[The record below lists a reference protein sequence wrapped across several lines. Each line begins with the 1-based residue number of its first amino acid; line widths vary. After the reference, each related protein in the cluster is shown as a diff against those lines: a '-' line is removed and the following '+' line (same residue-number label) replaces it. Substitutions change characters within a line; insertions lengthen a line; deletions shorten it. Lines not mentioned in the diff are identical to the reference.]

1 MKITDK
7 TSALNWA
14 TARCAQRECCRYDL
28 ERKLRETPLSPA
40 DVEAVLDA
48 LEDEHFIDAGRYARA
63 FAHDKLE
70 YDGWG
75 RLKISQALRQK
86 KFSAREVETALAEVI
101 EEAHYLEILQR
112 VLASKIRTLSFDAD
126 DRREVLK
133 ATQKLVRFAASRG
146 FEPHLIFDMLHQL
159 QSL

>member
-14 TARCAQRECCRYDL
+14 TTRCVQRECCRYDL
-28 ERKLRETPLSPA
+28 ERKLRETSLSREEV
-40 DVEAVLDA
+40 DEVLDT

-86 KFSAREVETALAEVI
+86 KFSAGVVEAALAEVI
-101 EEAHYLEILQR
+101 EEDHYLEVLQR
-112 VLASKIRTLSFDAD
+112 ILSSKLRTLSFDAD
-126 DRREVLK
+126 QREEVLK

-146 FEPHLIFDMLHQL
+146 FEPHLIFDTLHHL

>member
-1 MKITDK
+1 MKITDN

-86 KFSAREVETALAEVI
+86 KFSAGVVEAALAEVI
-101 EEAHYLEILQR
+101 EEDHYLEVLQR
-112 VLASKIRTLSFDAD
+112 ILSSKLRTLSFDAD
-126 DRREVLK
+126 QREEVLK

-146 FEPHLIFDMLHQL
+146 FEPHLIFDTLHQL

>member
-14 TARCAQRECCRYDL
+14 TTRCAQRECCRYDL

-112 VLASKIRTLSFDAD
+112 VLTSKIRTLSFDAD
-126 DRREVLK
+126 DRREALK

-146 FEPHLIFDMLHQL
+146 FEPHLIFDTLHQL

>member
-14 TARCAQRECCRYDL
+14 TTRCAQRECCRYDL

-126 DRREVLK
+126 DRREALK

-146 FEPHLIFDMLHQL
+146 FEPHLIFDTLHQL

>member
-126 DRREVLK
+126 DRREALK

-146 FEPHLIFDMLHQL
+146 FEPHLMFDTLHQL

>member
-1 MKITDK
+1 M
-7 TSALNWA
+7 
-14 TARCAQRECCRYDL
+14 
-28 ERKLRETPLSPA
+28 
-40 DVEAVLDA
+40 LDT
-48 LEDEHFIDAGRYARA
+48 LEDEHFVDAARYARA

-86 KFSAREVETALAEVI
+86 KFSAGVVEAALAEVI
-101 EEAHYLEILQR
+101 EEDHYLEVLQR
-112 VLASKIRTLSFDAD
+112 ILSSKLRTLSFDAD
-126 DRREVLK
+126 QREEVLK

-146 FEPHLIFDMLHQL
+146 FEPHLIFDTLHQL

>member
-101 EEAHYLEILQR
+101 AEPHSLEILQR
-112 VLASKIRTLSFDAD
+112 GLASKIRTLSFDAD
-126 DRREVLK
+126 DRREALK

-146 FEPHLIFDMLHQL
+146 FEPHLIFDTLHQL

>member
-40 DVEAVLDA
+40 DVEAVLDV

-126 DRREVLK
+126 DRREALK

-146 FEPHLIFDMLHQL
+146 FEPHLIFDTLHQL

>member
-14 TARCAQRECCRYDL
+14 TTRCAQRECCRYDL
-28 ERKLRETPLSPA
+28 EKKLRETPLSREEV
-40 DVEAVLDA
+40 DEVLDT
-48 LEDEHFIDAGRYARA
+48 LEDEHFVDAARYARA

-101 EEAHYLEILQR
+101 EETHYLEILQR

-126 DRREVLK
+126 DRREALK

-146 FEPHLIFDMLHQL
+146 FEPHLIFDTLHQL
-159 QSL
+159 ENL

>member
-14 TARCAQRECCRYDL
+14 TARCAQCECCRYDL

-126 DRREVLK
+126 DRREALK

-146 FEPHLIFDMLHQL
+146 FEPHLIFDTLHQL
-159 QSL
+159 QNL

>member
-70 YDGWG
+70 YAGWG

-86 KFSAREVETALAEVI
+86 KFSAGVVEAALAEVI
-101 EEAHYLEILQR
+101 EEDHYLEVLQR
-112 VLASKIRTLSFDAD
+112 ILSSKLRTLSFDAD
-126 DRREVLK
+126 QREEVLK

-146 FEPHLIFDMLHQL
+146 FEPHLIFDTLHQL

>member
-14 TARCAQRECCRYDL
+14 TTRCAQRECCRYDL
-28 ERKLRETPLSPA
+28 EKKLRETPLSPA

-75 RLKISQALRQK
+75 RLKISQALLLK
-86 KFSAREVETALAEVI
+86 KFSAHEVETALAEVI

-112 VLASKIRTLSFDAD
+112 VLASKLRTLSFDAD
-126 DRREVLK
+126 QREEVLK

-146 FEPHLIFDMLHQL
+146 FEPHLIFDTLHQL

>member
-86 KFSAREVETALAEVI
+86 KFSAGVVEAALAEVI
-101 EEAHYLEILQR
+101 EEDHYLEVLQR
-112 VLASKIRTLSFDAD
+112 ILSSKLRTLSFDAD
-126 DRREVLK
+126 QREALK

-146 FEPHLIFDMLHQL
+146 FEPHLIFDTLHQL

>member
-14 TARCAQRECCRYDL
+14 TTRCAQRECCRYDL

-86 KFSAREVETALAEVI
+86 KFSAHEVETALAEVI

-126 DRREVLK
+126 QREEVLK

-146 FEPHLIFDMLHQL
+146 FEPHLIFDTLHQL

>member
-86 KFSAREVETALAEVI
+86 KFSARDVETALAEVI

-126 DRREVLK
+126 DRREALK

-146 FEPHLIFDMLHQL
+146 FEPHLIFDTLHQL

>member
-1 MKITDK
+1 MKITDN

-86 KFSAREVETALAEVI
+86 KFSAGVVEAALAEVI
-101 EEAHYLEILQR
+101 EEDHYLEVLQR
-112 VLASKIRTLSFDAD
+112 ILSSKLRTLSFDAD
-126 DRREVLK
+126 QREEVLK

-146 FEPHLIFDMLHQL
+146 FEPHLIFDTLHHL

>member
-126 DRREVLK
+126 DRREALK

-146 FEPHLIFDMLHQL
+146 FEPHLIFDTLHHL

>member
-48 LEDEHFIDAGRYARA
+48 LEDEHFIDAVRYARA

-126 DRREVLK
+126 DRREALK
-133 ATQKLVRFAASRG
+133 ATQKLVRFASSRG
-146 FEPHLIFDMLHQL
+146 FEPHLIFDTLHQL

>member
-126 DRREVLK
+126 DRREELK

-146 FEPHLIFDMLHQL
+146 FEPHLIFDTLHQL

>member
-101 EEAHYLEILQR
+101 EEAHYLEILHR

-126 DRREVLK
+126 DRREALK

-146 FEPHLIFDMLHQL
+146 FEPHLIFDTLHQL

>member
-14 TARCAQRECCRYDL
+14 TTRCAQRECCRYDL
-28 ERKLRETPLSPA
+28 EKKLRETPLSREEV
-40 DVEAVLDA
+40 DEVLDT

-75 RLKISQALRQK
+75 RLKISQALRLK
-86 KFSAREVETALAEVI
+86 KFSAHEVETALTEVI

-112 VLASKIRTLSFDAD
+112 VLASKIRTLSFDAG
-126 DRREVLK
+126 DRREALK

-146 FEPHLIFDMLHQL
+146 FEPHLIFDTLHQL
-159 QSL
+159 QNL

>member
-112 VLASKIRTLSFDAD
+112 VLASKIHTLSFDAD

-146 FEPHLIFDMLHQL
+146 FEPHLIFDTLHQL
-159 QSL
+159 QNL

>member
-14 TARCAQRECCRYDL
+14 TTRCAQRECCRYDL
-28 ERKLRETPLSPA
+28 ERNLRETPLSPA

-126 DRREVLK
+126 DRREALK

-146 FEPHLIFDMLHQL
+146 FEPHLIFDTLHQL

>member
-112 VLASKIRTLSFDAD
+112 VLSSKLRTLSFDAD
-126 DRREVLK
+126 QREEVLK

-146 FEPHLIFDMLHQL
+146 FEPHLIFDTLHQL

>member
-101 EEAHYLEILQR
+101 EEAHYLEILRR

-126 DRREVLK
+126 DRREALK

-146 FEPHLIFDMLHQL
+146 FEPHLIFDTLHQL

>member
-86 KFSAREVETALAEVI
+86 KFSAGVVEAALAEVI
-101 EEAHYLEILQR
+101 EEDHYLEVLQR
-112 VLASKIRTLSFDAD
+112 ILSSKLRTLSFDAD
-126 DRREVLK
+126 QREEVLK

-146 FEPHLIFDMLHQL
+146 FEPHLIFDTLHHL

>member
-14 TARCAQRECCRYDL
+14 TTRCAQRECCRYDL

-112 VLASKIRTLSFDAD
+112 VLTSKIRTLSFDAD
-126 DRREVLK
+126 DRRETLK

-146 FEPHLIFDMLHQL
+146 FEPHLIFDTLHQL

>member
-1 MKITDK
+1 MKITDN

-126 DRREVLK
+126 DRREALK

-146 FEPHLIFDMLHQL
+146 FEPHLIFDTLHQL

>member
-1 MKITDK
+1 MKITDN

-86 KFSAREVETALAEVI
+86 KFSAHEVETALAEVI

-126 DRREVLK
+126 DRREALK

-146 FEPHLIFDMLHQL
+146 FEPHLIFDTLHQL

>member
-1 MKITDK
+1 MKITDN

-126 DRREVLK
+126 DRREALK

-146 FEPHLIFDMLHQL
+146 FEPHLIFDTLHQF

>member
-112 VLASKIRTLSFDAD
+112 VLSSKLRTLSFDAD
-126 DRREVLK
+126 QREEVLK

-146 FEPHLIFDMLHQL
+146 FEPHLIFDTLHHL

>member
-14 TARCAQRECCRYDL
+14 TTRCAQRECCRYDL

-126 DRREVLK
+126 DRREALK

-146 FEPHLIFDMLHQL
+146 FEPHLIFDTLHQF

>member
-126 DRREVLK
+126 DRREALK

-146 FEPHLIFDMLHQL
+146 FEPHLIFDTLHQF

>member
-14 TARCAQRECCRYDL
+14 TTRCAQRECCRYDL

-112 VLASKIRTLSFDAD
+112 VLASKLRTLSFDAD
-126 DRREVLK
+126 DRREALK

-146 FEPHLIFDMLHQL
+146 FEPHLIFDTLHQL

>member
-14 TARCAQRECCRYDL
+14 TTRCAQRECCRYDL
-28 ERKLRETPLSPA
+28 EKKLRETPLSPA

-75 RLKISQALRQK
+75 RLKISQALLLK
-86 KFSAREVETALAEVI
+86 KFSAHEVETALAEVI

-126 DRREVLK
+126 DRREALK

-146 FEPHLIFDMLHQL
+146 FEPHLIFDTLHQL

>member
-7 TSALNWA
+7 TSALHWA

-126 DRREVLK
+126 DRREALK

-146 FEPHLIFDMLHQL
+146 FEPHLIFDTLHQL

>member
-126 DRREVLK
+126 DRREALK
-133 ATQKLVRFAASRG
+133 ATQKLVRFAVSRG
-146 FEPHLIFDMLHQL
+146 FEPHLIFDTLHQL

>member
-40 DVEAVLDA
+40 DVEAVLDV

-75 RLKISQALRQK
+75 RLKISQALLLK
-86 KFSAREVETALAEVI
+86 KFSAHEVETALAEVI

-126 DRREVLK
+126 DRREALK

-146 FEPHLIFDMLHQL
+146 FEPHLIFDTLHQL

>member
-86 KFSAREVETALAEVI
+86 KFSAREVEMALAEVI

-112 VLASKIRTLSFDAD
+112 VLAGKIRTLSFDAD
-126 DRREVLK
+126 DRREALK

-146 FEPHLIFDMLHQL
+146 FEPHLIFDTLHQL
-159 QSL
+159 QNL